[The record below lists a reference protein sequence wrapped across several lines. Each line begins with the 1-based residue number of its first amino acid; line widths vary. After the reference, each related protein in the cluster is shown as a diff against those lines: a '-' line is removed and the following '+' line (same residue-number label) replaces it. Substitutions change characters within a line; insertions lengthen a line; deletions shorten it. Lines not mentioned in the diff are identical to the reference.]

1 MPEDENQA
9 TLDLSPSKET
19 YRSVQSDVTPIT
31 AIKELVDNTID
42 NWNRIEGRDEQ
53 LKVELDIDQDS
64 NKLVIRD
71 NSGGLERENIH
82 MIFALGQST
91 KESISEPIGAY
102 GMGAKKA
109 IVKLGKSAVI
119 KSRFKDSDTGYGFE
133 VGEEWLESDSW
144 EVDRQSYPDM
154 NSGVTEI
161 EIRNL
166 KDDLESLIPT
176 IQEELR
182 ETYEH
187 HLRDFSEN
195 PELERKHTL
204 GTDLSIEINGEEIE
218 PPGPPEWSFTPFD
231 SLHPRRF
238 QNIELTEEDEEN
250 PIYMHVTVGLLAK
263 GTSGEGGTDIFCQN
277 RKVVNSNTGEKG
289 GYGSGNDRIGTW
301 SSQVNRLKVI
311 IEFETEGDADRLPWD
326 TQKNDIDVYHGVLQK
341 AYKKWVSRIAKP
353 YRQATYRDVPSS
365 FTAPYTSDNERAVNN
380 GEISSYDYK
389 DRYRITD
396 KPDTSFPEIEQ
407 LEEVVNKHLQLGV
420 KCSEVLESW
429 KRPAYNALMRKTDK
443 DLIDDWQEISSSKS
457 KEEIYVVEDVPWQVK
472 EEQFREKARN
482 LANTAKEHAKEGIKL
497 DETDEWWYDL
507 YLAKLSSHSSEPL
520 NELTYISEVDSEEEE
535 ETNKDDVKEED
546 SGETE
551 TSSEEEQSEETE
563 ESSGEESSENS
574 ETDSE
579 EEGKDEDQDEKDSQ
593 DDESKEDSSTDEEEE
608 DSSES
613 SDDSQEESESVDEQN
628 SEGGQED
635 ENSEEV
641 DSENDDQED
650 TEGSDDEEEDAVFD
664 PSEMMELNDDNTR
677 IVGVEINEEHWPV
690 LCSELGLPEDA
701 DKDRV
706 GDKLTSR
713 ITMALTSE
721 KSETSVF

>member
-1 MPEDENQA
+1 MLLQSGNVSEDGNQA

-42 NWNRIEGRDEQ
+42 NWNRIEGRNKQ

-64 NKLVIRD
+64 SKLVIRD

-119 KSRFKDSDTGYGFE
+119 KSCFKDSNSGYGFE

-154 NSGVTEI
+154 TSGVTQI
-161 EIRNL
+161 EIRDL

-176 IQEELR
+176 IKEELR

-218 PPGPPEWSFTPFD
+218 PPKPPEWSFTPFD

-238 QNIELTEEDEEN
+238 QNIELTDEEEEN

-263 GTSGEGGTDIFCQN
+263 GASGEGGTDIFCQN

-289 GYGSGNDRIGTW
+289 GYGSGKDRIGTW
-301 SSQVNRLKVI
+301 SSQANRLKVI

-326 TQKNDIDVYHGVLQK
+326 TQKNDIDVYHRILQM
-341 AYKKWVSRIAKP
+341 AYQKWISRIAKP

-380 GEISSYDYK
+380 GEISSYGYK

-396 KPDTSFPEIEQ
+396 KPDTSFPEVEE
-407 LEEVVNKHLQLGV
+407 LENIVEEHSKLGV
-420 KCSEVLESW
+420 KCSEVLKPW
-429 KRPAYNALMRKTDK
+429 KRPAYNALMRKK
-443 DLIDDWQEISSSKS
+443 NRDLIEDWREISSAKS
-457 KEEIYVVEDVPWQVK
+457 KDEIYVVEDIPWQIN
-472 EEQFREKARN
+472 EDQFREKARN
-482 LANTAKEHAKEGIKL
+482 LGDTAEEHAKKGIKL
-497 DETDEWWYDL
+497 DKTDEWWYDL
-507 YLAKLSSHSSEPL
+507 YLAKLNSYSSTSL
-520 NELTYISEVDSEEEE
+520 AELTYISEVDSEEVE
-535 ETNKDDVKEED
+535 ETDEED
-546 SGETE
+546 GGKEDSEK
-551 TSSEEEQSEETE
+551 SDKKNEEEQTEEIKEPSDEKEGSEKDEEGENDHQEDKDPQEEQESVAEQNSEDRENTEEETE
-563 ESSGEESSENS
+563 EAES
-574 ETDSE
+574 
-579 EEGKDEDQDEKDSQ
+579 
-593 DDESKEDSSTDEEEE
+593 
-608 DSSES
+608 
-613 SDDSQEESESVDEQN
+613 EESESQKG
-628 SEGGQED
+628 SK
-635 ENSEEV
+635 
-641 DSENDDQED
+641 
-650 TEGSDDEEEDAVFD
+650 GSDEDGEEGDAVFD
-664 PSEMMELNDDNTR
+664 PGSMMELNDDNTK
-677 IVGVEINEEHWPV
+677 IVGVEINEEHWSM

-701 DKDRV
+701 DKGRV
-706 GDKLTSR
+706 GDKLTTR

>member
-1 MPEDENQA
+1 MPEDDNQA

-53 LKVELDIDQDS
+53 LKVELDINQNS

-154 NSGVTEI
+154 KSGVTEI
-161 EIRNL
+161 EIRDL

-176 IQEELR
+176 IKEELR

-218 PPGPPEWSFTPFD
+218 PPEPPEWSFSPFD

-250 PIYMHVTVGLLAK
+250 PIYMHVTVGLLSK

-289 GYGSGNDRIGTW
+289 GYGSGKDRIGTW

-326 TQKNDIDVYHGVLQK
+326 TQKNDIDVYHGILQK

-407 LEEVVNKHLQLGV
+407 LEDVVNKHLQLGV
-420 KCSEVLESW
+420 KCSEVLKSW
-429 KRPAYNALMRKTDK
+429 KRPAYNALMRKKDK
-443 DLIDDWQEISSSKS
+443 DLIEDWQEISSAKS
-457 KEEIYVVEDVPWQVK
+457 KEEIFVVENVSWQVK

-482 LANTAKEHAKEGIKL
+482 LASTAKEHAKEGIKL
-497 DETDEWWYDL
+497 DETDEWWYEL
-507 YLAKLSSHSSEPL
+507 YLAKLNSHSSEPL

-535 ETNKDDVKEED
+535 ETNSADVKEED
-546 SGETE
+546 SGRTE
-551 TSSEEEQSEETE
+551 TNSEEEETE
-563 ESSGEESSENS
+563 EAEESSEEAESSENS

-579 EEGKDEDQDEKDSQ
+579 EKEGGDKDQDEKDS
-593 DDESKEDSSTDEEEE
+593 SNDEEEK

-613 SDDSQEESESVDEQN
+613 SKGSQKEPESADEQN
-628 SEGGQED
+628 SEDEQEGDEED
-635 ENSEEV
+635 EEIE
-641 DSENDDQED
+641 SENDDPED
-650 TEGSDDEEEDAVFD
+650 TEDLDEEEDAVFD
-664 PSEMMELNDDNTR
+664 PSEMMELNDDNTK
-677 IVGVEINEEHWPV
+677 IVGIEINEEHWSV

-701 DKDRV
+701 EKDRV

-721 KSETSVF
+721 KSETSVFR